1 MWFHYNRSRS
11 QWPHPRQHQKKRGK
25 TATWGRNSC
34 DQLVHRAGKGRGSIS
49 EGRCSADRLSSGLG
63 SEMLDR
69 LSRVGRPTGCLWP
82 HTHTTISDLVF
93 FKKNLNCGSSLNISV
108 WKRVDLDLV
117 LIAILSAPR
126 GRTVVS
132 ICQDFENSNH
142 LYNLPPLSPPS
153 RTWSQFK
160 KHFGRVL
167 SRRGPG
173 PSAGFAGLSDPPPV
187 LLAQFV
193 GQPAWTTG
201 IRTFSLEFSGTHS
214 SQPPFTKTYQ
224 WFKLTKTVKMLII
237 VFNQ

>member
-1 MWFHYNRSRS
+1 MTTPTSASKETRQDSNMR
-11 QWPHPRQHQKKRGK
+11 QEQLWPISAQS
-25 TATWGRNSC
+25 WE
-34 DQLVHRAGKGRGSIS
+34 GKGQHLRGPLLSRQANIRT
-49 EGRCSADRLSSGLG
+49 GLRDARPALTCRPPHRLSLTTHSHNNI
-63 SEMLDR
+63 
-69 LSRVGRPTGCLWP
+69 RPC
-82 HTHTTISDLVF
+82 F
-93 FKKNLNCGSSLNISV
+93 FLKNLNCGSSLNISV